1 MIFSE
6 NIKAFNNKRILI
18 TGGSGFIGGHLV
30 RKLLKETNSLIFNID
45 NLSYASDDDSINK
58 LKESKNRYF
67 LYKINL
73 KDSVNVSKAIQESKP
88 DLILPK
94 CWY

>member
-1 MIFSE
+1 MNFTE
-6 NIKAFNNKRILI
+6 NLKTFNNKRILV

-45 NLSYASDDDSINK
+45 NLSYASDDESINK

-67 LYKINL
+67 LHKINL
-73 KDSVNVSKAIQESKP
+73 RLLKLK
-88 DLILPK
+88 
-94 CWY
+94 